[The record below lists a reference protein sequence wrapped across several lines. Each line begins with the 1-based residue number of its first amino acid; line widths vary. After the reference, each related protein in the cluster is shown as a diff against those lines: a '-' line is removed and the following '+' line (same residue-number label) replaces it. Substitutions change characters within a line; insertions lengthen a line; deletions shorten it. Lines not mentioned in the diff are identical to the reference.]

1 MVTATAD
8 QRAAAQVLGQELD
21 WLVQVIGWRFQR
33 YFGTAKDPAGP
44 AAERMPPPPRL
55 PKPTPGGSA
64 WAALL
69 QQQRATPAE
78 RLALVLAVAPHL
90 RPQALDVFF
99 TRNHTF
105 DKPFAEFGAAAG
117 TGAAASADGAADGA
131 AGVFQPSGQT
141 LAFLLAGDDL
151 VARLALLP
159 LLAPG
164 HWLAAQDLL
173 RLAPTEPGTPLL
185 RGALQLQ
192 PAALALLGAGADAA
206 PALGAAFPARPV
218 HTTLGWDDLV
228 LHPGT
233 AAQLDEIQ
241 SWLRHGQTLL
251 HDWGMAAKLRPGL
264 RALFHGPPG
273 TGKTLT
279 AALLGQ
285 AAGRA
290 VWQIDL
296 SLVVSKYIGETE
308 KNLSRVFDVAEQRGW
323 LLFFDEADA
332 LFGKRSDTRDAHDRY
347 ANQEVAW
354 LLQRIESFSGV
365 AILASNQKDNLDP
378 AFTRRFEAVVHFPL
392 PRADERLRL
401 WQQSLPAA
409 VQLDAAISLPQIAT
423 RHALAGAE
431 IVNCV
436 RAACLLALDAG
447 GSLITEAMLQRAIR
461 RELAKD
467 GREH

>member
-117 TGAAASADGAADGA
+117 TGAAASADGAADGT

>member
-1 MVTATAD
+1 MATAD

-117 TGAAASADGAADGA
+117 TGAAAAADGA

-423 RHALAGAE
+423 RYALAGAE

>member
-1 MVTATAD
+1 MATAD

-44 AAERMPPPPRL
+44 AAARMPPPPRL

-117 TGAAASADGAADGA
+117 TGAADAADGA

>member
-44 AAERMPPPPRL
+44 AAQGMPPPPRL

-117 TGAAASADGAADGA
+117 TGAAAAADGA

>member
-44 AAERMPPPPRL
+44 AAQGMPPPPRL

-117 TGAAASADGAADGA
+117 TGAAAAADGA

-151 VARLALLP
+151 AARLALLP

-285 AAGRA
+285 ASGRA

-378 AFTRRFEAVVHFPL
+378 AFSRRFEAVVHFPL